1 MKFDFLIFS
10 QLSHGWEVLTS
21 RALSKCIPDC
31 IYGVAT
37 WKFTNRPSFM
47 GARMCL
53 TSALGAF
60 QYKPAGLAAF
70 DQQLAGVQVAF
81 WIAIETY

>member
-1 MKFDFLIFS
+1 
-10 QLSHGWEVLTS
+10 
-21 RALSKCIPDC
+21 
-31 IYGVAT
+31 
-37 WKFTNRPSFM
+37 M

-70 DQQLAGVQVAF
+70 DQQLAGAQVAF